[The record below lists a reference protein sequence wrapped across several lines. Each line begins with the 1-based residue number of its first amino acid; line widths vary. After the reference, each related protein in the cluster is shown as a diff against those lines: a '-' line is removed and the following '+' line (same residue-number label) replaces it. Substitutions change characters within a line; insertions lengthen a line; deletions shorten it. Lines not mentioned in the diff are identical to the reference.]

1 MLGYAKFSLACAV
14 LIGFGANYVNFMA
27 FSKII
32 TLRNT
37 GVLNKI
43 ADEAGAVGEVRE
55 TIRIP
60 MYRSKRM
67 MLIESSYYIQGS
79 AHDRHYEK

>member
-1 MLGYAKFSLACAV
+1 MAALGIMIGYAKFSLVCSI
-14 LIGFGANYVNFMA
+14 LIAFGANYVNFMA

-43 ADEAGAVGEVRE
+43 ADEAGAYG
-55 TIRIP
+55 
-60 MYRSKRM
+60 
-67 MLIESSYYIQGS
+67 
-79 AHDRHYEK
+79 